1 MAVFESKEKMV
12 EVLGGLFNILL
23 NDPDAGP
30 KFAGSDITIKFN
42 ISDPSAQLYITPG
55 DGKKGKVF
63 WDVKDIK
70 PDVEMTLS
78 GDTCHKFWLKQIGM
92 PIALAKGL
100 IKARGP
106 MPKVLKLLPILKPAF
121 AAYPEWAKSQGMP
134 ID

>member
-1 MAVFESKEKMV
+1 MSVFESKEKMV
-12 EVLGGLFNILL
+12 EVLGGLFDILL
-23 NDPDAGP
+23 SDPDAGP
-30 KFAGSDITIKFN
+30 KFAGSNITIKFS
-42 ISDPSAQLYITPG
+42 ISDPNAQLYITPG
-55 DGKKGKVF
+55 DGIKGEVL
-63 WDVKDIK
+63 WEAKDIK

-100 IKARGP
+100 IKAKGP

-134 ID
+134 V

>member
-1 MAVFESKEKMV
+1 MSVFESKEKMV
-12 EVLGGLFNILL
+12 EVLGGLFDILL
-23 NDPDAGP
+23 SDPEAGP
-30 KFAGSDITIKFN
+30 KFAGSNITIKFN
-42 ISDPSAQLYITPG
+42 ISDPNAQLYITPG
-55 DGKKGKVF
+55 DGIKGEVL
-63 WDVKDIK
+63 WEANDIK

-100 IKARGP
+100 IKAKGP

-134 ID
+134 V

>member
-1 MAVFESKEKMV
+1 MSVFESKEKMV

-23 NDPDAGP
+23 SDPDAGP
-30 KFAGSDITIKFN
+30 KFAGSNITIKFN
-42 ISDPSAQLYITPG
+42 ISDPNAQLYITPG
-55 DGKKGKVF
+55 DGIKGEVL
-63 WDVKDIK
+63 WEAKDIK

-100 IKARGP
+100 IKAKGP

-134 ID
+134 I